1 MLTFFMEKQMKT
13 KTIKLDITQA
23 IITHADLLAERH
35 ASYVSE
41 FVTRANSELYA
52 ILAEILKLHEQVE
65 ASKQRDKLIKQMRV
79 RLKDEHKIK
88 TQANTTTTA
97 LVTKYVTRASR
108 KTAHVYSRVLQ
119 VAIANGVTSAGLVE
133 YIENSGGIDKVRM
146 AVNSAEAIKQANAT
160 AKSYQQQLRKQLNQK
175 GAVGSLDLSAVNN
188 SLPCASDVA
197 FYHLLCRFNNATNTH
212 EIVAVMYPSSAFET
226 QAMDEYLTM
235 LDLACVSDRN
245 QFYDKCK
252 SLGVNMD
259 ILLRWMAAN
268 KIDSADSA
276 RQMARALT
284 ASANQPL
291 HAIPTV
297 SLLKAA

>member
-1 MLTFFMEKQMKT
+1 MKT
-13 KTIKLDITQA
+13 KTIKLDATQT

-52 ILAEILKLHEQVE
+52 ILAEILKLHEQVQ

-79 RLKDEHKIK
+79 LLKEHHKIK

-119 VAIANGVTSAGLVE
+119 VAIANGVTSAGLVA
-133 YIENSGGIDKVRM
+133 YIEKSGGIDKVRM
-146 AVNSAEAIKQANAT
+146 TVNSAEAIKQAQAT
-160 AKSYQQQLRKQLNQK
+160 DKSYQQQLRIQLNQK
-175 GAVGSLDLSAVNN
+175 GAVGSLDLSAVNHT
-188 SLPCASDVA
+188 LPCASDVA
-197 FYHLLCRFNNATNTH
+197 FHHLLCRFNHVTNTH
-212 EIVAVMYPSSAFET
+212 EIVAVMYPSSALET

-235 LDLACVSDRN
+235 LDLACVSDRDN

-268 KIDSADSA
+268 NIASADAA

-284 ASANQPL
+284 ASANQPF